1 MQSFGV
7 CFLTLAQQ
15 LFFFFLSSKALY
27 VKLMDK
33 EKNPTYVMY
42 IARLSD
48 CSKRV
53 KKIFKTILE
62 EALRNPTYVMYISK
76 I

>member
-1 MQSFGV
+1 
-7 CFLTLAQQ
+7 
-15 LFFFFLSSKALY
+15 
-27 VKLMDK
+27 MDK